1 MIAQYADVSRGAMM
15 HHFPSRASVLESTIE
30 HIHQIRLAEYRR
42 LMSNIGDVSDGMTR
56 AAIEQCIERTWQ
68 YVNLP
73 ASIAFMEVV
82 TASRTNKDLQAI
94 LQPLVD
100 EFERHFL
107 SLIRVL
113 FPQWQDSQLL
123 ETAHDLVHLPLLGMV
138 SSPLQV
144 IDQKRIEQVLSAL
157 ADNIEAMY
165 TVANLGSK
173 AKELTQ
179 HVVEV

>member
-1 MIAQYADVSRGAMM
+1 
-15 HHFPSRASVLESTIE
+15 
-30 HIHQIRLAEYRR
+30 
-42 LMSNIGDVSDGMTR
+42 
-56 AAIEQCIERTWQ
+56 
-68 YVNLP
+68 
-73 ASIAFMEVV
+73 
-82 TASRTNKDLQAI
+82 
-94 LQPLVD
+94 
-100 EFERHFL
+100 
-107 SLIRVL
+107 
-113 FPQWQDSQLL
+113 
-123 ETAHDLVHLPLLGMV
+123 MV